1 VRNQSDRKSTA
12 LLQFYGVVDTPRRA

>member
-1 VRNQSDRKSTA
+1 VRNQSDCKSAA